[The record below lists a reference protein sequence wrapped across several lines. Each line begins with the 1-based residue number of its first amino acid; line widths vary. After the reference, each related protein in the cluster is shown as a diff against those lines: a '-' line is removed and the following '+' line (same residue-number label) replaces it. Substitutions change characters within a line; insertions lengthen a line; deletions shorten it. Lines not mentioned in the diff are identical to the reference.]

1 MTELSNLLENL
12 GDQVFKVKFHKKIDV
27 KDISDRLKS
36 VKLTDINNDKTLN
49 SLVKELNEGELCE
62 ITGHLI

>member
-27 KDISDRLKS
+27 KDISDLLKS
-36 VKLTDINNDKTLN
+36 VKSTDINNDKTLN

-62 ITGHLI
+62 IAGHLI

>member
-1 MTELSNLLENL
+1 MTELSNLLESL
-12 GDQVFKVKFHKKIDV
+12 GDQVFKVKFHKKIDI

-36 VKLTDINNDKTLN
+36 VKKSDINNDKTLN
-49 SLVKELNEGELCE
+49 ALVKELNEGELCE

>member
-27 KDISDRLKS
+27 
-36 VKLTDINNDKTLN
+36 NDKTLN

>member
-12 GDQVFKVKFHKKIDV
+12 GDQVLKVKFHKKIDV

-36 VKLTDINNDKTLN
+36 VK
-49 SLVKELNEGELCE
+49 
-62 ITGHLI
+62 